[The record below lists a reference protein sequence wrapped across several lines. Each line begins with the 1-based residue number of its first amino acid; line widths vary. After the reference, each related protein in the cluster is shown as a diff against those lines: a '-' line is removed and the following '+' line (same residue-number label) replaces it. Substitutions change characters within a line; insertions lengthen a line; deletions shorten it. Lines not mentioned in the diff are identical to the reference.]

1 MGCTQSN
8 KDESY
13 NFYDNIETY
22 LNAIKSSENGDT
34 QQKVSTECSSMST
47 AFYNRKNPKV
57 AKSICEKFLKLYI
70 SLNEPL
76 SKGKNDATYL
86 SAVNFLNYWL
96 NAELKKKLFKENIDV
111 NDFYDNLETYA
122 QSIDAI
128 SFLNIK
134 EICVIKNDELNNM
147 NILYNIYSN
156 YYNVYNESD
165 IVCNTKATCIDY
177 SKKCVQDYKKLIIK
191 CPQIQSDFCK
201 AIDMF
206 KNKYESLNKSTKS
219 NGDFHSKDL
228 ISLPSYQE
236 ALEEYQS
243 QLYRKKITI
252 ATISIICSIFG
263 IILILFYLYKFTPF
277 GKWLPINKKNQEKR
291 HLIKEKMYNYIDNS
305 NEYSTYN
312 EYTPYRFG
320 YNST

>member
-1 MGCTQSN
+1 
-8 KDESY
+8 
-13 NFYDNIETY
+13 
-22 LNAIKSSENGDT
+22 
-34 QQKVSTECSSMST
+34 MSK
-47 AFYNRKNPKV
+47 AFYKNSEV
-57 AKSICEKFLKLYI
+57 AKSLCEDFLKLYI
-70 SLNEPL
+70 SLKDSV
-76 SKGKNDATYL
+76 SKPNNNPNYL
-86 SAVNFLNYWL
+86 SAVGFLNYWL
-96 NAELKKKLFKENIDV
+96 NAELKKKMFNENIIV
-111 NDFYDNLETYA
+111 NDFYDVLEPYA
-122 QSIDAI
+122 LSIGSINFSSIDEI
-128 SFLNIK
+128 S
-134 EICVIKNDELNNM
+134 VIKNDELNNM

-201 AIDMF
+201 AIDKF

-263 IILILFYLYKFTPF
+263 IILILFYLYKVQ
-277 GKWLPINKKNQEKR
+277 IN
-291 HLIKEKMYNYIDNS
+291 
-305 NEYSTYN
+305 
-312 EYTPYRFG
+312 
-320 YNST
+320 